1 MNDRERSL
9 RRKLGVSDDS
19 TPILVV
25 EQSAHCDWD
34 WLARHADY
42 YLHGYQGVTQ
52 QSSSVIS
59 ILSGA
64 FVQLDASASAGPG
77 AAPYTY
83 TFCETGY
90 LQDLLASI
98 DQQSSGSVPLP
109 TRQQWQSAVTAGQFR
124 FSSGG
129 ITSADNLLSHPE
141 AFIRNY
147 LIGRQW
153 IADTFGVAASS
164 HLWIPDDFGHD
175 AQLPVLLDAM
185 GFLGVGFWRLPAQWG
200 APNAIPAPGAADQI
214 LDGEAAG
221 ITVEETDAT
230 PHVSAA
236 TDAPSS
242 FLSDPTGV
250 SSVDF
255 VWTARD
261 GSQVQGH
268 WLKGG
273 YSQGNQLSTG
283 TNICIDSA
291 ADTMESL
298 ITSYAGLTPTGYL
311 FVPIDGD
318 FCLPYT
324 NLPAAI
330 AAWNEKH
337 GADGPSVALA
347 TFADFMDVVSA
358 ADAEQHCLPRL
369 QSNPTD
375 ASTPFLPHPYYSG
388 CYASSPAI
396 KRLHYQCVRWLLEAE
411 AHELVLEY
419 LATLGGAWTDVA
431 QSARA
436 QLAQAWSRV
445 APSTHHDY
453 ITGTAPNAVSSS
465 EQVPGLELALRDASA
480 TKLFVQEAVA
490 SAVTVPTGIAGTP
503 VVLFNPVGLARN
515 GLVEITVP
523 GAGTFS
529 SCTLDGVTFAPVQS
543 VADDRL
549 LTLASLPA
557 LGYGTGFLDATAP
570 TITPRL
576 SALLGDE
583 AITLEN
589 ERLRATITPAGI
601 TELYDLG
608 GVNPEQNLLGTAD
621 GTASPGNAFLHF
633 VDSGTIYRFGSEQ
646 VMGTMQFHPAP
657 DVVATA
663 LTLSQLESGPVRV
676 SVRVSGTLHFP
687 SGIAAVPFDVVY
699 RLVAGEPFLRIET
712 TSRAP
717 DAGGP
722 KVPGWSVMVSFP
734 FGGPAPV
741 TELAYGTTAH
751 WDQRAPRHNF
761 LDWTTGGKPSAAPP
775 GVQDITFE
783 PTHDYVLP
791 LAANGTALGAI
802 YHASTPA
809 WAIATDGSSL
819 YGCILR
825 NAPSQGQAAAGSDTA
840 THTQTYAVR
849 VPAGL
854 SMPAAGSGLGTPFG
868 EALLL
873 NNPASG
879 LAVASTASPVL
890 PASMSIASTTSS
902 AVTVTAA
909 KAGTVQPGQM
919 ILRLYQPTD
928 TCLSHIEIAIDP
940 LLATL
945 FQDSGTLLADA
956 VTALETPLT
965 TGETITASGR
975 TLQLAMPHA
984 LATIALNRP

>member
-42 YLHGYQGVTQ
+42 YLHGYQGASQ

-64 FVQLDASASAGPG
+64 FVQLDASASAAPG

-90 LQDLLASI
+90 LQDFLGSI

-164 HLWIPDDFGHD
+164 YLWIPDDFGHD
-175 AQLPVLLDAM
+175 AQLPVLLEAM
-185 GFLGVGFWRLPAQWG
+185 GFLGAGFWRLPAQWG
-200 APNAIPAPGAADQI
+200 APNAIPAPGAAD
-214 LDGEAAG
+214 LTRDGETSR
-221 ITVEETDAT
+221 ITVERPDAT
-230 PHVSAA
+230 PQVSAA

-268 WLKGG
+268 WLKGS
-273 YSQGNQLSTG
+273 YSQGNQLSSG
-283 TNICIDSA
+283 TNICIDTA
-291 ADTMESL
+291 ADTLQSL

-324 NLPAAI
+324 NLPAVI
-330 AAWNEKH
+330 AAWNEQH
-337 GADGPSVALA
+337 RADGPSVALA

-375 ASTPFLPHPYYSG
+375 ATTPFLPHPYYSG
-388 CYASSPAI
+388 CYASAPAI
-396 KRLHYQCVRWLLEAE
+396 KRLHHQCVRRLLEAE

-465 EQVPGLELALRDASA
+465 EQVPRLEQALRDAS
-480 TKLFVQEAVA
+480 TTRLFVQEAVA

-503 VVLFNPVGLARN
+503 VTLFNPVALARD
-515 GLVEITVP
+515 GLVVITVP
-523 GAGTFS
+523 DAGAFS
-529 SCTLDGVTFAPVQS
+529 SCTLDGVTFAPVQV
-543 VADDRL
+543 VADDSL
-549 LTLASLPA
+549 LTLTQLPA
-557 LGYGTGFLDATAP
+557 LGYRAGFLDTSAP
-570 TITPRL
+570 TVTPRL
-576 SALLGDE
+576 SALLGDD
-583 AITLEN
+583 AFTLEN
-589 ERLRATITPAGI
+589 ERLRATITTAGI
-601 TELYDLG
+601 TGLYDLG
-608 GVNPEQNLLGTAD
+608 GVDPQQNLFS
-621 GTASPGNAFLHF
+621 TASPGNAFLHF

-663 LTLSQLESGPVRV
+663 LSLTQLESGPVRV

-687 SGIAAVPFDVVY
+687 SDIADVTFDVVY

-734 FGGPAPV
+734 FGGRAPV

-783 PTHDYVLP
+783 PTHDFVLP
-791 LAANGTALGAI
+791 LDANGTTFGAI

-809 WAIATDGSSL
+809 WAIASDGSSL

-873 NNPASG
+873 NNPATG
-879 LAVASTASPVL
+879 LAVAPAASPIL

-928 TCLSHIEIAIDP
+928 TCLSDIEIIIDP
-940 LLATL
+940 LLATV
-945 FQDSGTLLADA
+945 FHDSGTLRAGA
-956 VTALETPLT
+956 VTALETPLA
-965 TGETITASGR
+965 TGETTTASGR

-984 LATIALNRP
+984 LATIALSRP